1 MSLLPLDNLQVKL
14 KGTWFREKDAAADFF
29 KFHIGIFKN
38 VYFLL
43 CKQTEKRWLNLL
55 IIKITYI
62 KLTWVLTA
70 DVC

>member
-14 KGTWFREKDAAADFF
+14 KGTWFLEKDAAADFF

-43 CKQTEKRWLNLL
+43 CKQTEKRWQSAHHQNNLHKVNL
-55 IIKITYI
+55 G
-62 KLTWVLTA
+62 VN
-70 DVC
+70 C